1 MTFLEFSALTRDSS
15 DNACED
21 AIHCRLYHC
30 NGIIPLSSLFVF
42 VWAVPVMKWPLPQA
56 SYTVA
61 DGSPSPDR
69 YRWTRAS
76 AMVAPTSVACDC
88 SNCNNDELSSLSCCS
103 DDILDSAVSS
113 WWFKSCGREIIIK
126 LLLHVHTIVPWSLL
140 LLPRALSL
148 TQCPLQSTLI
158 IITITTHNITFTE
171 CFSDVICSLH
181 SWLTIR
187 ANNYHSTHCMCTVHQ
202 HT

>member
-1 MTFLEFSALTRDSS
+1 MNTINTVPYQDHYTIHALTSWFFKEDISSSLLMTFLEFSALTRDSS

-126 LLLHVHTIVPWSLL
+126 LLQCMCSIMVLIWYCVYCVHYSE
-140 LLPRALSL
+140 
-148 TQCPLQSTLI
+148 Q
-158 IITITTHNITFTE
+158 
-171 CFSDVICSLH
+171 CSL
-181 SWLTIR
+181 
-187 ANNYHSTHCMCTVHQ
+187 
-202 HT
+202 